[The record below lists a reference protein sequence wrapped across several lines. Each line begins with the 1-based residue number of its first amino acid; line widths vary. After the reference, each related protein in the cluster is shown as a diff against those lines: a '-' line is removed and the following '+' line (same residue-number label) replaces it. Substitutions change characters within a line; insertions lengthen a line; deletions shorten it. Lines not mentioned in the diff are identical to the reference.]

1 MRWDP
6 AQYARY
12 ADERGR
18 PFLDLIA
25 RIGHEAP
32 RRVVDIGCGPGT
44 LTRLL
49 ALRWPEAMVEGVDS
63 SPEMIERAA
72 EVATERLSFTITDA
86 AEWQV
91 PGDCDVIVSNATL
104 QWVPRH
110 EELIRRWATAL
121 PPGGWLAIQVPGNFD
136 APSHALMREQAESPR
151 WRAQVG
157 GVLRH
162 HDAVSTPT
170 EYASL
175 LLDAGLSVD
184 VWETTYVH
192 LLSGPD
198 PVLEWVRGTGLRPVL
213 AVLDAD
219 DVAEFEVQYAA
230 ALRTAYPAGPHGTL
244 LPYRRIFAVAY
255 TGGV

>member
-25 RIGHEAP
+25 RIGHDSP
-32 RRVVDIGCGPGT
+32 RRVVDIGCGPGN

-49 ALRWPEAMVEGVDS
+49 ALRWPEAMVEGIDS
-63 SPEMIERAA
+63 SPEMIEQAA
-72 EVATERLSFTITDA
+72 KVATERLSFAIGDA
-86 AEWQV
+86 SVWQV
-91 PGDCDVIVSNATL
+91 PDDCDVIVSNATL
-104 QWVPRH
+104 QWVPGH
-110 EELIRRWATAL
+110 QELIHGWATAL

-151 WRAQVG
+151 WRAQLD

-162 HDAVSTPT
+162 HDAVATPT
-170 EYASL
+170 AYASL
-175 LLDAGLSVD
+175 LLDAGLAVE

-213 AVLDAD
+213 AALDVD
-219 DVAEFEVQYAA
+219 DGAEFEAEYAA
-230 ALRTAYPAGPHGTL
+230 SLRTAYPAGAHGTF
-244 LPYRRIFAVAY
+244 LPYRRIFAVAHN
-255 TGGV
+255 GGA